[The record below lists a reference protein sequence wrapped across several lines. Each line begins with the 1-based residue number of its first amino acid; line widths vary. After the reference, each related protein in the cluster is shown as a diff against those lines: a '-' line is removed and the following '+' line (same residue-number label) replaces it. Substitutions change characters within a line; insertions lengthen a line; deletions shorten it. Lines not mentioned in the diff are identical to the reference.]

1 MSKNATPKT
10 VLPSKNI
17 PPRSSEIAEEYAKKV
32 RIEPP
37 KATRQEAP
45 LVEKK
50 GPVGGQHDHGPRQE
64 PKNKKF
70 PEGGR
75 GH

>member
-1 MSKNATPKT
+1 M
-10 VLPSKNI
+10 PSKKI

-37 KATRQEAP
+37 KATRQEGP
-45 LVEKK
+45 LVVKK
-50 GPVGGQHDHGPRQE
+50 GPVGGQHDHGPRQQ

-70 PEGGR
+70 PEGGQ